1 MKANS
6 KLINWFSIISSK
18 FIFRRTWDLQWFTYL
33 LLGRQSLIPSLKID
47 SPILRGLPMV
57 WEPLLKIRFNWN
69 SVLWWNRETQSYF
82 RSYYYCTLGQKSTN
96 KFLRFL
102 CHRLNITNR
111 FFTSFTKK
119 KFLQEIALE
128 DQQIFY
134 MFFTCRKIKENF
146 LLKVTFFLKFPI
158 FAVLDYP
165 WPKKLDDCEPT
176 KNGQKKIFTI
186 CTCQTLL
193 Y

>member
-119 KFLQEIALE
+119 NSYRRSRWKINR
-128 DQQIFY
+128 
-134 MFFTCRKIKENF
+134 FFTYF
-146 LLKVTFFLKFPI
+146 LLVERLRKFF
-158 FAVLDYP
+158 
-165 WPKKLDDCEPT
+165 C
-176 KNGQKKIFTI
+176 
-186 CTCQTLL
+186 
-193 Y
+193 